1 MAITPHDEW
10 QDPPM
15 SPLES
20 AIEAY
25 RDRFGAAPG
34 VWGLAGIGRDDELAA
49 LILAAVDAG
58 EPFDAE
64 AVAVRWGRAI
74 PPGAVA

>member
-1 MAITPHDEW
+1 MQA
-10 QDPPM
+10 PPM
-15 SPLES
+15 SPLDS
-20 AIEAY
+20 AIETR
-25 RDRFGAAPG
+25 RDRFGAPPG

-49 LILAAVDAG
+49 LILAAVDAD

-64 AVAVRWGRAI
+64 AVAVAWERTI